1 MSINKIWAAGAA
13 IVIVAILALGWF
25 AGVSPKLQ
33 ESAASKLELESVE
46 TQNSLQEITLAKIKS
61 DFAELDS
68 LKAELA
74 TLRGALPAGDD
85 LSTFI
90 GELHALE
97 AASGIV
103 LSSIGAT
110 EGVPF
115 VPAPAPVVEETDVE
129 ADAAE
134 TAEPPAPSI
143 PEGQFIVIGM
153 DLSVKGTHEQ
163 VLAFVDALQNGNRLF
178 LVSNLNVQLDETT
191 QQYTGGITGFVYVL
205 LDPVAEAAKA
215 EAAATEAAGTAAT
228 GADAATTP

>member
-1 MSINKIWAAGAA
+1 MSINKIWSAGAA

-46 TQNSLQEITLAKIKS
+46 SQNSLQEINLAKITS
-61 DFAELDS
+61 DFAKIDS

-97 AASGIV
+97 AASGVV

-115 VPAPAPVVEETDVE
+115 VPAPAPVEEEEAEGE

-134 TAEPPAPSI
+134 TAEPAAPAI

-153 DLSVKGTHEQ
+153 DLSVKGSHEQ

-191 QQYTGGITGFVYVL
+191 QQFTGGITGFVYVL

-215 EAAATEAAGTAAT
+215 EAAAAEAAGT
-228 GADAATTP
+228 GAETTTAP